1 MKARQFILLFFFIA
15 LPIVAESEEI
25 EIIDNI
31 ELLDAMDFLEDDSWE
46 AINSE
51 DDNGV
56 SSAENN

>member
-1 MKARQFILLFFFIA
+1 
-15 LPIVAESEEI
+15 VAESEEI

-51 DDNGV
+51 DDNGL
-56 SSAENN
+56 SSAESK